1 MATSLSAAP
10 LTLKR
15 VLLSSGG
22 VGYFEYEAQVEGAT
36 ELTLE
41 APLNQMDDILKSL
54 IVYDDLGAV
63 NTITLP
69 GKESL
74 DQIFRDLPFLSLIH
88 IYLDRRCGRGRRLRI
103 ERNDFPHQLIGVALN
118 PVAGRG
124 RRGFGLGIADRPKR
138 QRRARR

>member
-74 DQIFRDLPFLSLIH
+74 DQIFRDLPF
-88 IYLDRRCGRGRRLRI
+88 
-103 ERNDFPHQLIGVALN
+103 NAAALAS
-118 PVAGRG
+118 PVDLLNTLQGAEVEIKGG
-124 RRGFGLGIADRPKR
+124 SA
-138 QRRARR
+138 

>member
-74 DQIFRDLPFLSLIH
+74 DQIFRDLPFNAAALASPVDLLNTLQGAEVEIKGGSALQGRLLKVTADTVLSVSYTH
-88 IYLDRRCGRGRRLRI
+88 LD
-103 ERNDFPHQLIGVALN
+103 VY
-118 PVAGRG
+118 
-124 RRGFGLGIADRPKR
+124 KR
-138 QRRARR
+138 QPEWSLFA